1 MALAILAKNGIPP
14 DQASAMTEEAL
25 LATLDVLSE
34 LSGKRPAGGEPDADG
49 KVRQRYVNT
58 RRKPARE

>member
-25 LATLDVLSE
+25 LATLDCLAE
-34 LSGKRPAGGEPDADG
+34 LAGKRPSTDAADG
-49 KVRQRYVNT
+49 TVKNRYVNT
-58 RRKPARE
+58 RRRKSKGS